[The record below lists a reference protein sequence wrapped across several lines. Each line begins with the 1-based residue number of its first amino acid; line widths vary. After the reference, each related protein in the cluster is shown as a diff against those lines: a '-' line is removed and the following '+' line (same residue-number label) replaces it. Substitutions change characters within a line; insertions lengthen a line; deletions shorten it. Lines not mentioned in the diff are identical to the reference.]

1 MSSGPLTGGFKPGKP
16 FSSVI
21 KPVVGAPIG
30 KPMGAPIGKPVGA
43 PVGQAAPVPGGPLT
57 GGIKPGKADPAGV
70 FAPPAYE
77 APSLAKNGDAFGAV
91 ELGEGAAVK
100 SLNVSGPGAKT
111 QIGVVE

>member
-30 KPMGAPIGKPVGA
+30 KPVGAPIGLPI
-43 PVGQAAPVPGGPLT
+43 GQAAPT
-57 GGIKPGKADPAGV
+57 GGIKPGKADAPNV

-91 ELGEGAAVK
+91 ELGEGATVK
-100 SLNVSGPGAKT
+100 SVNVSGPGAKT